1 MTALRSSRSAVGGA
15 SGAGSEAARQI
26 AALQAE
32 LEALRTQTS
41 KTLTSSSSSQSMIA
55 AIGPMLWGLDNSITY
70 LEQFAGNEKT
80 LAGHVRQL
88 RLLQKV
94 LQRLAD
100 QS

>member
-1 MTALRSSRSAVGGA
+1 
-15 SGAGSEAARQI
+15 
-26 AALQAE
+26 
-32 LEALRTQTS
+32 
-41 KTLTSSSSSQSMIA
+41 MIA

-100 QS
+100 QT